1 MTAQAPLAINP
12 QNDTR
17 DLTQRPWHAV
27 YGDAPILA
35 PEVEE
40 KSLADYIEHYAAT
53 IPNNAALEY
62 LGVTVS
68 YKKLDEWA
76 NRLAHVFKDA
86 GCQKGDVIGIHLPNT
101 PQYVISLVAAA
112 KLGCAVSGVSPLLT
126 PTEVIHQVNDA
137 NIKVMISLDQL
148 CVQAVLPCDGK
159 VPGLKA
165 VLETGPIDFLPGWK
179 KFIAYQTKKVAKVTM
194 PVARSFKLLPFYKT
208 VKAAPASRIYTK
220 VNYNDT
226 IYIQYTGGTT
236 GKPKGAE
243 LSLKNMFSN
252 ARQGSVFAA
261 YRVGQET
268 MASAFPMFH
277 MAGLSLALMA
287 LQQGARYLMVPDPR
301 NVVQFCKDMQK
312 FPPTVIGNV
321 PTLYQMLIEN
331 PEFKKIDFS
340 KLQIALSG
348 AAPFPVESIK
358 KLEAIIGTGKLCEVY
373 GMTESSPLLTMNPP
387 GRTKVGTVGV
397 PVAGTDIKIVD
408 VETGTI
414 EMPVGE
420 PGEIIARGPQIMKGY
435 LNLPD
440 ASKSTLREFDGK
452 TWLYTGDVGKF
463 DEQGYITICDR
474 NKDMLIV
481 GGYKVFSVEVEGKL
495 KEISYIDLCA
505 LIGLPDP
512 QRIGSEIV
520 KLYVQLLPAGKQ
532 KDPEKVKTEIIE
544 FCRENMAPYKVPK
557 IVEIIEQMP
566 LTAVGK
572 IDKKALRH

>member
-1 MTAQAPLAINP
+1 MTVQAPIAMNP

-17 DLTQRPWHAV
+17 DLTTRPWHSA
-27 YGDAPILA
+27 YGDIPPGAPD
-35 PEVEE
+35 VEE

-53 IPNNAALEY
+53 LPNHSAIEY
-62 LGVTVS
+62 LGVTIS
-68 YKKLDEWA
+68 YKKLDEWS
-76 NRLAHVFKDA
+76 NRLAHVFQEL
-86 GCQKGDVIGIHLPNT
+86 GCSKNDVIGIHLPNT
-101 PQYVISLVAAA
+101 PQYMITLVAAS

-126 PTEVIHQVNDA
+126 PAEIIHQVNDA
-137 NIKVMISLDQL
+137 KIKVLVSLDQL
-148 CVQAVLPCDGK
+148 CLNAVIPCDGK
-159 VPGLKA
+159 VPTLKA
-165 VLETGPIDFLPGWK
+165 VLETTAIDFLPAWK
-179 KFIAYQTKKVAKVTM
+179 KFIAFKTKKVVKVALPTTK
-194 PVARSFKLLPFYKT
+194 SFKLLPFF
-208 VKAAPASRIYTK
+208 KAITKASSTRIYTK
-220 VNYNDT
+220 IQFNDT
-226 IYIQYTGGTT
+226 IYVQYTGGTT

-252 ARQGSVFAA
+252 ARQGAAFAH
-261 YRVGQET
+261 YCPGQET

-277 MAGLSLALMA
+277 MAGLSICLMA
-287 LQQGARYLMVPDPR
+287 LQQGARYLLVPDPR
-301 NVVQFCKDMQK
+301 NVDLFCKEMQK
-312 FPPTVIGNV
+312 FPPSVIGNV

-331 PEFKKIDFS
+331 PEFKKVDFS
-340 KLQIALSG
+340 KLKLALSG

-358 KLEAIIGTGKLCEVY
+358 KLETIIGVGKLCEVY

-397 PVAGTDIKIVD
+397 PVPGTDIKIVD

-435 LNLPD
+435 LDLPE
-440 ASKSTLREFDGK
+440 ATKGTLREFNGK

-495 KEISYIDLCA
+495 KEVPFIDLSA

-512 QRIGSEIV
+512 QRIGSQIV
-520 KLYVQLLPAGKQ
+520 KLYVQLTAEAKQ
-532 KDPEKVKTEIIE
+532 KDQEKLKAEIID
-544 FCRENMAPYKVPK
+544 FCRTNMAPYKVPK
-557 IVEIIEQMP
+557 IVEFIDQMP